1 MNVNIK
7 SYVGRLGQ
15 VNLLDTIVE
24 AVANSLHA
32 NAKNIEVNLILQRM
46 TDDSDWISS
55 VSIVDD
61 GDGFHIDNQESFNT
75 FMSEYKLKL
84 GCRGIGRFAY
94 LKVFSM
100 VSYHSTYC
108 DHDTYNDVDF
118 KFSYKFDKD
127 EYKVSPSSARKT
139 GTLVS
144 LSAVNEK
151 FNTKQQLCHTIQDVK
166 KYLLQKLIVEFSLQD
181 DFTIIVHDGKQKDC
195 AIMKSELPKLE
206 QHKFSITQNQS
217 SDQLFQEPLKT
228 EFVVQ
233 YTFGHGFDVQSFF
246 CTERRTVKETGI
258 KINLN
263 GEDGGLFLVSSNY
276 MDSHVNDL
284 RTSYDIPKDSVIT
297 LHDIEQELGKNLSE
311 IILKEFPDIAE
322 MNQSAIEDV
331 AQRYPYLRNYI
342 SATSSVGAVDKKDVI
357 GKALKS
363 QRKAKDSNIAEY
375 EHLVTRYHKM
385 LSDHNIEPA
394 FVDKFVKHIELTTE
408 INKEN
413 LVEFVWYSDTILD
426 FLIDICKNKLGD
438 EELLHNLII
447 KKGESYYTSD
457 DIIQTERNN
466 MWVFGSQFMGYNFI
480 ASDKK
485 LNSIL
490 SSLNK
495 EMFASI
501 FSSDK
506 KPDVLLVMPTSETEE
521 ISELVLFE
529 LKKIESL
536 YFDKT
541 KGINQLGTY
550 ATALTKNISTV
561 TIIWGYLV
569 VVIDDAFAEYL
580 HEEGYQKSYSEH
592 GKTYVKYNEQRKLLL
607 TVLDMSTLLSLAK
620 ARNSI
625 FTNIL
630 SCNAEH

>member
-46 TDDSDWISS
+46 TDDSDWISG
-55 VSIVDD
+55 VSIVDN

-100 VSYHSTYC
+100 INYHSTYC
-108 DHDTYNDVDF
+108 YNDAYSDVDF
-118 KFSYKFDKD
+118 KFTYRFDKD
-127 EYKVSPSSARKT
+127 NYMVSSSSARKT
-139 GTLVS
+139 GTAVS
-144 LSAVNEK
+144 LSGVNEK
-151 FNTKQQLCHTIQDVK
+151 FNTKQQRCHTIQDVK
-166 KYLLQKLIVEFSLQD
+166 KYLLQKLIVELSLQE
-181 DFTIIVHDGKQKDC
+181 DFTIVVHDGMQEDC
-195 AIMKSELPKLE
+195 VIMKSELPKLE
-206 QHKFSITQNQS
+206 QHRFSIAQNQS
-217 SDQLFQEPLKT
+217 GDQLFQEPLEI
-228 EFVVQ
+228 EFIVQ
-233 YTFGHGFDVQSFF
+233 YSFGYGFDVQSFF

-284 RTSYDIPKDSVIT
+284 RTNYDIPKDSVIT
-297 LHDIEQELGKNLSE
+297 LPEIEQELCKNFSE
-311 IILKEFPDIAE
+311 IILNKYPNIVALNE
-322 MNQSAIEDV
+322 MAIEDV
-331 AQRYPYLRNYI
+331 SQKYPYLRKYI
-342 SATSSVGAVDKKDVI
+342 SATGSVGAVDKKDI
-357 GKALKS
+357 INKALKS

-375 EHLVTRYHKM
+375 EHLVTKYQKM
-385 LSDHNIEPA
+385 LSDHSIEPA
-394 FVDKFVKHIELTTE
+394 FIEKFVKHIELTTE

-413 LVEFVWYSDTILD
+413 LVEFVWYSDTILS
-426 FLIDICKNKLGD
+426 FLIDICENKLGD

-447 KKGESYYTSD
+447 KKGESYYTSN

-495 EMFASI
+495 EMLASI

-506 KPDVLLVMPTSETEE
+506 KPDVFLVMPTSDSED

-529 LKKIESL
+529 LKKMDSL

-580 HEEGYQKSYSEH
+580 HEEGYHKSYSEH

-630 SCNAEH
+630 SCTATH